1 MRSFGC
7 LKGVKIIKC
16 NEITENI
23 VNNEQNYYI
32 VLFYKFVLINYTTVH
47 KYTFC
52 NLYGRFAS
60 IEQISNVEAMHRR

>member
-32 VLFYKFVLINYTTVH
+32 VLFYKFVLIIILLYINTRSVTYTAG
-47 KYTFC
+47 
-52 NLYGRFAS
+52 L
-60 IEQISNVEAMHRR
+60 HRLNKLVM